1 MAGLGHGW
9 QLLFE
14 YCSNGFNAMH
24 VIRLRDPWTAAVVST
39 ERSASDATTGAS
51 TIVYSRKFHR
61 PTDAEDQS
69 IRLRIAF
76 LPATDPLVTSSLK
89 VMVNGVEAQVLSPLD
104 PLAELGLTADST
116 VVERYFDLVNLAPF
130 NQLELQIVAHK
141 LDSATAPRFGT
152 FVIQSVELQ
161 IQ

>member
-14 YCSNGFNAMH
+14 YCSNGFNTMH
-24 VIRLRDPWTAAVVST
+24 VIRLRDPWTAAIVST
-39 ERSASDATTGAS
+39 ERSASDATTAAS

-69 IRLRIAF
+69 IRLRIVF
-76 LPATDPLVTSSLK
+76 LPATDPLDISSVK
-89 VMVNGVEAQVLSPLD
+89 VLVNGAEAHPPPLD

-141 LDSATAPRFGT
+141 LDSTTAPRFGT